1 MSNPIDIKTKKII
14 LQPFTEMFQKSL
26 VLDELEKDIINH
38 WDNWGKFQQI
48 WTNQAYNTFKDFD
61 KYLVLIYLIRGYFQ
75 QLSSKFNY
83 LSYEDF
89 YEYDYIVLDKLNLIK
104 ISNDLDIPKETIR
117 RKINELQKEKI
128 LRREGKNI
136 ILNKKFATFQRP
148 ESSLKALSSY
158 LHKKSKFLEREN
170 WFGTKIEKDEIE
182 IYIKKYFS
190 IIWLHFLNLQIPFLI
205 RNRNYFKDLET
216 WMVWGNVALNHQ
228 KKLMDKPLEAIKI
241 DVSSYYKKVSSI
253 KVEQGVNASSIA
265 DISNI
270 PRATVI
276 RKLKWLVKHQ
286 LIKKNKNLEYLMQY
300 KGKLNKKIEEN
311 FRINHVAVTEFVAD
325 FFDFYKNSKFTP

>member
-1 MSNPIDIKTKKII
+1 MIYPADVTTKNFLIKHDKNKFDRNLVFEEIEKNII
-14 LQPFTEMFQKSL
+14 P
-26 VLDELEKDIINH
+26 H
-38 WDNWGKFQQI
+38 WNTWGKFQQV
-48 WTNQAYNTFKDFD
+48 WTHQAFNIFKDFD
-61 KYLVLIYLIRGYFQ
+61 KYLVLIYLMREHFQ
-75 QLSSKFNY
+75 SLANKFEY
-83 LSYEDF
+83 YSYDEF
-89 YEYDYIVLDKLNLIK
+89 YEFQTISINKLNLIK
-104 ISNDLDIPKETIR
+104 IANELNIPKENIR
-117 RKINELQKEKI
+117 RKINELQKDEI
-128 LRREGKNI
+128 LKREGKKF
-136 ILNKKFATFQRP
+136 ILNKKLINYQKP
-148 ESSLKALSSY
+148 EIALEAISNFIY
-158 LHKKSKFLEREN
+158 KKSDIFQGKD
-170 WFGTKIEKDEIE
+170 WFGDKVEKKEIE